1 MSIVTMEHV
10 SFVVLRQEYT
20 ALLMRLMHLG
30 CVELHTAAVEKTP
43 PLALRSERTDLDRV
57 RREYQ
62 LLVQAAEDLKQ
73 IGGVHFPLLQKR
85 REVTE
90 KRMWSETEL
99 QEALNLAREIREH
112 AEAVEQA
119 RRGLVQRE
127 ELCAALRRWA
137 PLDLP
142 LAEADTEHIRVVLQT
157 LPAKTNWEHLQ
168 KAVQEAAPESV
179 LVEVSGRKSDA
190 MWCCCAIV
198 PSGSGI
204 DRPAHAGGRS
214 ASLGE
219 YCRPA
224 RQEIEQA
231 DGSRR
236 SCAALLR
243 GKRSSCVRL
252 DHSVRFWNW
261 RWIRCGHGCCW
272 KRPAPWD

>member
-1 MSIVTMEHV
+1 M
-10 SFVVLRQEYT
+10 
-20 ALLMRLMHLG
+20 
-30 CVELHTAAVEKTP
+30 EKTP

-179 LVEVSGRKSDA
+179 LVEVSRSKERRYVVLL
-190 MWCCCAIV
+190 CHR
-198 PSGSGI
+198 SGV
-204 DRPAHAGGRS
+204 DRALTALAHAGGRS
-214 ASLGE
+214 CIAGRILPSG
-219 YCRPA
+219 PA
-224 RQEIEQA
+224 GNRTGRREQEE
-231 DGSRR
+231 
-236 SCAALLR
+236 LR
-243 GKRSSCVRL
+243 GVITRKTQQLRAFGPQRPVLELALDQVRTRL
-252 DHSVRFWNW
+252 LLEEA
-261 RWIRCGHGCCW
+261 
-272 KRPAPWD
+272 APWD

>member
-99 QEALNLAREIREH
+99 
-112 AEAVEQA
+112 
-119 RRGLVQRE
+119 
-127 ELCAALRRWA
+127 
-137 PLDLP
+137 D
-142 LAEADTEHIRVVLQT
+142 
-157 LPAKTNWEHLQ
+157 
-168 KAVQEAAPESV
+168 
-179 LVEVSGRKSDA
+179 RKSTRLNSSHTDSSR
-190 MWCCCAIV
+190 M
-198 PSGSGI
+198 PS
-204 DRPAHAGGRS
+204 S
-214 ASLGE
+214 A
-219 YCRPA
+219 
-224 RQEIEQA
+224 
-231 DGSRR
+231 
-236 SCAALLR
+236 
-243 GKRSSCVRL
+243 
-252 DHSVRFWNW
+252 
-261 RWIRCGHGCCW
+261 
-272 KRPAPWD
+272 